1 MTFDKKWETEIYIK
15 KKQINKYPYNSIV
28 SEVNKN
34 FKNKKI
40 KSSCALDLGC
50 GTGNNL
56 KFLINYG
63 FGKVIGI
70 DGSKSA
76 IKEAKIALNSNRCKL
91 ICADFNK
98 YDFGK
103 KKYDLIIDRGSLT
116 HNTKKNINKI
126 LNKIKIG
133 LNDEGIFISHL
144 FSQKHSEFKNYKS
157 KKSFKNRMDV
167 SDGMTANFFSKK
179 NIIKLFKNFN
189 ILSLKH
195 AVETEVFSRE
205 VSAFWYISVKNK

>member
-1 MTFDKKWETEIYIK
+1 MIKNGKQRFIKK

-34 FKNKKI
+34 FKNRKI
-40 KSSCALDLGC
+40 KNSYALDLGC

-76 IKEAKIALNSNRCKL
+76 IKEAKKTLNLNKCKL

-98 YDFGK
+98 YDFGE

-116 HNTKKNINKI
+116 HNTKENINKI
-126 LNKIKIG
+126 LNKIKLA
-133 LNDEGIFISHL
+133 LNDEGIFISHQ
-144 FSQKHSEFKNYKS
+144 FSQKHSEFKNNKS
-157 KKSFKNRMDV
+157 KKSFKKRMDV
-167 SDGMTANFFSKK
+167 SDGMIANFFSKK
-179 NIIKLFKNFN
+179 NIIKSFKNFN
-189 ILSLKH
+189 IISLKH
-195 AVETEVFSRE
+195 AVETDVFSSK
-205 VSAFWYISVKNK
+205 VSAFWYISAKNK